1 MKHKCET
8 CGKWLDNQ
16 ELVWGTNGK
25 RAVFK
30 CKDTSACAMFLRI
43 NGKKDCRDWFEYHK
57 GYERYKKKKKSFR
70 DGFITVLS

>member
-1 MKHKCET
+1 MKHKCER
-8 CGKWLDNQ
+8 CGKWLDNK
-16 ELVWGTNGK
+16 ELCWGTNGK

-30 CKDTSACAMFLRI
+30 CKDTSACALFLRI